1 MEDIDVSSLEVAKSS
16 FLSLLSRVNPCE
28 SAGFVEWVIQQCSN
42 VDTTESTG
50 EKASYTSM
58 TSAEKKLKK
67 IIKEIKK
74 RVPLQGIMASENI
87 SHPEQREVK
96 YSDPVCLSRLWSS
109 VDQYPQLIPWISLT
123 LRRSEFACLNSLL
136 PNPGS
141 ALDPPSIDTLL
152 ILHPHLG

>member
-42 VDTTESTG
+42 VNTTESTG

-74 RVPLQGIMASENI
+74 RVPLQGIMASESI
-87 SHPEQREVK
+87 SHPEEREVK
-96 YSDPVCLSRLWSS
+96 YSDPVCLS
-109 VDQYPQLIPWISLT
+109 
-123 LRRSEFACLNSLL
+123 
-136 PNPGS
+136 
-141 ALDPPSIDTLL
+141 
-152 ILHPHLG
+152 HL